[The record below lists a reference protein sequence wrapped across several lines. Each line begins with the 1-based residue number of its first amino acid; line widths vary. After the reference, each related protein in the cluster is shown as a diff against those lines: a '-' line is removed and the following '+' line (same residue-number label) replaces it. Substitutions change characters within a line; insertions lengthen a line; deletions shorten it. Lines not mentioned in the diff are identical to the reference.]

1 MSTRRRRRKQKQRSS
16 GQRVSGIYGKLLDTA
31 ADAILHG
38 AESDHVPE
46 PLAEMQDLTAIR
58 DLEAKAFDDP
68 QIAPWLFGVRQI
80 LMCHTDDHVIDAR
93 YRTVKD
99 CHFNLVPAGDVVGVL
114 TTDQGRHIVKL
125 HLGLADGEPVH
136 GGCPCEESGGQR
148 PCQHTLLF
156 SLELMNRLVDPDSD
170 VVARIR
176 RFLHP
181 DQLEFLEFNDEL
193 ERQVERHG
201 NPPGA
206 VDATLPEFPVT
217 RIVWVIDEDDS
228 DSDGFRIRPR
238 LQRLKKNG
246 AGWTKGRFVTFDRL
260 RRSPELLTHPVDRG
274 VLDVLEL
281 AAPRYYGK
289 TEWRVPTIQ
298 GLQALA
304 GHDAVVFEDEPVEI
318 HHVNLVVEISRQ
330 DDRCTAFLRV
340 PGMSDDEYH
349 VQSYAEGIVFLRK
362 SGGQIFLVTHD
373 ESLAQLVRR
382 LLRFPRFP
390 ASELPEVITRFQQ
403 LGHLCELRLPE
414 SMQEEVLNAETGA
427 VLLLRSADQGL
438 IDCGLRFR
446 DRQQRHFLPGEGE
459 AVYLADDHG
468 KTVRYRR
475 DLAKERGEARRIV
488 DALRLDPSLQLAPW
502 TWRVFEMDDI
512 LALLDRV
519 EQLVRDGVMEV
530 AWDAESA
537 RPIRVMGRI
546 SPKNLRV
553 VVTKKRDWF
562 GLDGVC
568 DTGGTELGLYE
579 LLEGIDGRRYGEFT
593 EIRPGEFARISE
605 SLINQLRKLRD
616 AAHANRKRLEID
628 AVAAPFMRNLLLDQQ
643 IDIEAPRQWQ
653 DCVKRL
659 ERAEQLDP
667 SPPDALR
674 GTLRDYQVAGYRW
687 MRRLAEWGVG
697 ACLADDMG
705 LGKTIQ
711 TLAVLLDR
719 RDAGPALVIAPTSVG
734 FNWVRE
740 TETFAPDLS
749 VHLYR
754 DTDRAGF
761 LKSVGPGDVV
771 ICSYGLALRDAEALQ
786 SVAWGTLVLDEAQFI
801 KNARSKTAQAIR
813 DLHADWKVALTGTPI
828 ENHLAEL
835 WSIFRAI
842 SPGLFGS
849 WQAFRK
855 KFATPIERNNDDER
869 RQALAE
875 TIRPFVLRR
884 TKEEVLE
891 DLPSRTETTLHVE
904 LSPEERRRY
913 DEMRLAALGELDELV
928 GLPDTEDH
936 RFRIL
941 AILTRLRQLAC
952 HVGLVDESWDGP
964 SAKLELLLQTVHEL
978 IDEGHRALIFSQFTS
993 FLAKI
998 RETLQEAGVSF
1009 QYLDGTTPAKRRQE
1023 AVDAFQ
1029 QGDAD
1034 LFLISLKAGGTG
1046 LNLTAAD
1053 YVIHM
1058 DPWWNPAVEDQA
1070 TDRAHRIGQ
1079 TRPVMVYRMV
1089 ARGTI
1094 EERILDLHREKR
1106 DLVESIMDGTQSA
1119 ARLSTQEL
1127 VELIRNSKSA

>member
-1 MSTRRRRRKQKQRSS
+1 MSTRRRRGRRQQRST
-16 GQRVSGIYGKLLDTA
+16 GQRAPGIYGKLLDTA

-38 AESDHVPE
+38 AGLDRVPE
-46 PLAEMQDLTAIR
+46 PLAEMQDLTAIH
-58 DLEAKAFDDP
+58 DLEVKAFDDP
-68 QIAPWLFGVRQI
+68 QIAPWLFRVRQI
-80 LMCHTDDHVIDAR
+80 LMCHSDDHVIDAR
-93 YRTVKD
+93 HRTVKD
-99 CHFNLVPAGDVVGVL
+99 CHFNLVPVGDVVGVI

-136 GGCPCEESGGQR
+136 GGCPCEESGQQR

-170 VVARIR
+170 VVAQIR

-181 DQLEFLEFNDEL
+181 DQLEFLEFIDEL

-206 VDATLPEFPVT
+206 LDATLPEFPVT

-228 DSDGFRIRPR
+228 NSDGLRIRPR

-246 AGWTKGRFVTFDRL
+246 AGWTKGRFVTLDRL
-260 RRSPELLTHPVDRG
+260 RQSPELLTHSVDRR
-274 VLDVLEL
+274 VLEVLEL
-281 AAPRYYGK
+281 VAPRYYGK

-304 GHDAVVFEDEPVEI
+304 GHDAVFYEDEPVEI
-318 HHVNLVVEISRQ
+318 HHANLAVEIARQ
-330 DDRCTAFLRV
+330 EDRCTVFLRV
-340 PGMSDDEYH
+340 PDMADEEYR
-349 VQSYAEGIVFLRK
+349 VQSYPGGIVFLRK
-362 SGGQIFLVTHD
+362 SGGRIFLVTHD
-373 ESLAQLVRR
+373 ESLTQLVRQ
-382 LLRFPRFP
+382 LIRFPRFP
-390 ASELPEVITRFQQ
+390 ASELPDVIARFQQ

-414 SMQEEVLNAETGA
+414 SMQEEEINAETGA
-427 VLLLRSADQGL
+427 VLLLRSTDLGL

-446 DRQQRHFLPGEGE
+446 DRQQRHFLPGEGK
-459 AVYLADDHG
+459 AVYLADENG
-468 KTVRYRR
+468 KTIRYRR
-475 DLAKERGEARRIV
+475 DLAGERRKARRIV
-488 DALRLDPSLQLAPW
+488 DRLRIDEALELAPW
-502 TWRVFEMDDI
+502 TWRFFEMDDI

-537 RPIRVMGRI
+537 RPIRVLGRVT
-546 SPKNLRV
+546 PKNLRV

-593 EIRPGEFARISE
+593 EIRPGEFTRISK

-616 AAHANRKRLEID
+616 VAHSNRKRLEID
-628 AVAAPFMRNLLLDQQ
+628 AVAAPLMRSLLLDQQ
-643 IDIEAPRQWQ
+643 IDIEAPRQWH
-653 DCVKRL
+653 DCLKRL

-667 SPPDALR
+667 SPPDTLR

-687 MRRLAEWGVG
+687 MRRLAEWGVA

-813 DLHADWKVALTGTPI
+813 DLDADWKVALTGTPI

-849 WQAFRK
+849 WQVFRK

-884 TKEEVLE
+884 TKEEVLK

-998 RETLQEAGVSF
+998 RETLQEAGISF
-1009 QYLDGTTPAKRRQE
+1009 QYLDGATPAKRRQE

-1089 ARGTI
+1089 ARETI

-1127 VELIRNSKSA
+1127 IELIRSSKSA

>member
-1 MSTRRRRRKQKQRSS
+1 M
-16 GQRVSGIYGKLLDTA
+16 VNA
-31 ADAILHG
+31 N
-38 AESDHVPE
+38 DH
-46 PLAEMQDLTAIR
+46 D
-58 DLEAKAFDDP
+58 
-68 QIAPWLFGVRQI
+68 
-80 LMCHTDDHVIDAR
+80 
-93 YRTVKD
+93 
-99 CHFNLVPAGDVVGVL
+99 GDVDWYHLQFPPSCDNFVAGSLPDLDGRHCLYMGCVAMNPCLSVG
-114 TTDQGRHIVKL
+114 TTDSSLPMQGYI
-125 HLGLADGEPVH
+125 
-136 GGCPCEESGGQR
+136 GCC
-148 PCQHTLLF
+148 
-156 SLELMNRLVDPDSD
+156 
-170 VVARIR
+170 
-176 RFLHP
+176 
-181 DQLEFLEFNDEL
+181 
-193 ERQVERHG
+193 
-201 NPPGA
+201 
-206 VDATLPEFPVT
+206 
-217 RIVWVIDEDDS
+217 
-228 DSDGFRIRPR
+228 
-238 LQRLKKNG
+238 
-246 AGWTKGRFVTFDRL
+246 
-260 RRSPELLTHPVDRG
+260 
-274 VLDVLEL
+274 
-281 AAPRYYGK
+281 
-289 TEWRVPTIQ
+289 
-298 GLQALA
+298 
-304 GHDAVVFEDEPVEI
+304 
-318 HHVNLVVEISRQ
+318 
-330 DDRCTAFLRV
+330 
-340 PGMSDDEYH
+340 
-349 VQSYAEGIVFLRK
+349 
-362 SGGQIFLVTHD
+362 
-373 ESLAQLVRR
+373 
-382 LLRFPRFP
+382 
-390 ASELPEVITRFQQ
+390 
-403 LGHLCELRLPE
+403 
-414 SMQEEVLNAETGA
+414 
-427 VLLLRSADQGL
+427 
-438 IDCGLRFR
+438 R
-446 DRQQRHFLPGEGE
+446 D
-459 AVYLADDHG
+459 
-468 KTVRYRR
+468 
-475 DLAKERGEARRIV
+475 
-488 DALRLDPSLQLAPW
+488 
-502 TWRVFEMDDI
+502 
-512 LALLDRV
+512 
-519 EQLVRDGVMEV
+519 
-530 AWDAESA
+530 
-537 RPIRVMGRI
+537 
-546 SPKNLRV
+546 
-553 VVTKKRDWF
+553 
-562 GLDGVC
+562 
-568 DTGGTELGLYE
+568 
-579 LLEGIDGRRYGEFT
+579 
-593 EIRPGEFARISE
+593 
-605 SLINQLRKLRD
+605 
-616 AAHANRKRLEID
+616 
-628 AVAAPFMRNLLLDQQ
+628 
-643 IDIEAPRQWQ
+643 
-653 DCVKRL
+653 
-659 ERAEQLDP
+659 
-667 SPPDALR
+667 
-674 GTLRDYQVAGYRW
+674 
-687 MRRLAEWGVG
+687 
-697 ACLADDMG
+697 
-705 LGKTIQ
+705 
-711 TLAVLLDR
+711 
-719 RDAGPALVIAPTSVG
+719 
-734 FNWVRE
+734 
-740 TETFAPDLS
+740 
-749 VHLYR
+749 
-754 DTDRAGF
+754 
-761 LKSVGPGDVV
+761 SVGPGDVV